1 MPQNTFEP
9 TNNLGFLLAKA
20 GQSWNELL
28 YSKFCAAGYADVR
41 PSYGSILM
49 PLFAEDGLQIGELGR
64 RAQLSKQTMT
74 TMIELMERRKLIRRK
89 RDPRD
94 ARAFRIYLTKRS
106 RRFKKVAERVLR
118 ELDFAAEVQLT
129 KQQIRSLKANLRAVM
144 DLK

>member
-1 MPQNTFEP
+1 
-9 TNNLGFLLAKA
+9 
-20 GQSWNELL
+20 
-28 YSKFCAAGYADVR
+28 
-41 PSYGSILM
+41 M